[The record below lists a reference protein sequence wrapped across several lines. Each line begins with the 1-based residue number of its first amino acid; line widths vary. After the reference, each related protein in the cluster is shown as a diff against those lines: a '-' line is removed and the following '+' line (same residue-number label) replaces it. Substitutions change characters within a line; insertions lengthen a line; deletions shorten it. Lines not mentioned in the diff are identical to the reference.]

1 MKICCFTGHR
11 KIPENELSNLQKRLQ
26 KTVKGL
32 LKQGVTTFYAG
43 GALEWGGGAH
53 WFLWFL
59 NRQHLKTAKKRGIN
73 EKNTAKSD
81 FDGVFYIFFP
91 LYA

>member
-1 MKICCFTGHR
+1 M
-11 KIPENELSNLQKRLQ
+11 
-26 KTVKGL
+26 
-32 LKQGVTTFYAG
+32 
-43 GALEWGGGAH
+43 GGGAH
-53 WFLWFL
+53 WFLWFP